1 MKIAIISDTHDN
13 LANIKKIIDWLNK
26 EEIKLI
32 LHCGDV
38 SSQETLDEIKKLFN
52 GEIKIVRGNADVNL
66 IDIPEFDEVET
77 QPRSDRPRRSTTG
90 VDNTK
95 IAFTHFS
102 DKAKKLA
109 GTKKYKIVFFGH
121 THKPWL
127 ARLNFS
133 KKNFGGEEK
142 IGDCRLI
149 NPGEAGG
156 QFYKP
161 TFAVYDTSTSLLEL
175 KILEKI

>member
-13 LANIKKIIDWLNK
+13 LANFRKIIEWLNK
-26 EEIKLI
+26 EKIKLI

-38 SSQETLDEIKKLFN
+38 SSQETLNEIKKLFD

-66 IDIPEFDEVET
+66 IDVPEFDEVEF
-77 QPRSDRPRRSTTG
+77 
-90 VDNTK
+90 NNIK
-95 IAFTHFS
+95 IAFTHFL
-102 DKAKKLA
+102 DRAKKLA
-109 GTKKYKIVFFGH
+109 ETKKYKIVFYGH
-121 THKPWL
+121 THRPW
-127 ARLNFS
+127 
-133 KKNFGGEEK
+133 EEK

-161 TFAVYDTSTSLLEL
+161 TFAIYDTEKEQLQL
-175 KILEKI
+175 KILEKLD